1 MLTIITLMLFLLA
14 SIFFAYISLKFYK
27 KICNPLLI
35 FTVVLAFSTFFAC
48 YNKQLSDDE
57 ISSAIMW
64 ITVGMICLEV
74 AFLIAQVLTNR
85 KVKFNTHRNIL
96 LSKNYNREFTSK
108 LINICCLL
116 VVLTLIINL
125 TEVLKVSNGFLNIFT
140 NSTYVRVMYMNRSA
154 SLFVILFGN
163 IITINLVVLLCLFPI
178 AIEMK
183 CNHVYAKLIFVLGL
197 LAFTSM
203 ITMSK
208 QLLLVML
215 VILISSYLIVL
226 PNKKREFI
234 FLKRNIKWFV
244 SIVVVLFIV
253 ISYQRNYIG
262 TRYDSYFDSIVG
274 TIYNYVSIPV
284 ISFAVLISQ
293 KNPVFVYGR
302 QCFRPIINILARLGM
317 GSTVSIIQE
326 QVSENVGNVYTIFG
340 NMFNDFGFKGIISLS
355 IFFGLLLGSIYKV
368 RTYNK
373 LHLIVIN
380 SIINMVMFFGF
391 FDFMLSQTVYVLIMV
406 YAVLFEKVL
415 ASKLYQTQIQEE

>member
-1 MLTIITLMLFLLA
+1 MLTIITLMLFLLV

-35 FTVVLAFSTFFAC
+35 FTVVLIFSTVFAC

-57 ISSAIMW
+57 MSSAILW
-64 ITVGMICLEV
+64 VTVGMVCLEISFLV
-74 AFLIAQVLTNR
+74 AQFLTSGKAN
-85 KVKFNTHRNIL
+85 FNTQRNTL
-96 LSKNYNREFTSK
+96 NAKCYNRQFTSK

-116 VVLTLIINL
+116 AALSLIISL
-125 TEVLKVSNGFLNIFT
+125 IEVLKVSNGFLNIFT
-140 NSTYVRVMYMNRSA
+140 NSTYVRMMYLNRST

-163 IITINLVVLLCLFPI
+163 VITINLMVLLCLFPI

-197 LAFTSM
+197 RGFNSV

-208 QLLLVML
+208 QLFLVTF

-234 FLKRNIKWFV
+234 FLKRNIKWIV
-244 SIVVVLFIV
+244 SVVVVLFIV

-262 TRYDSYFDSIVG
+262 TRYDSYLDSIVG
-274 TIYNYVSIPV
+274 TIYTYISIPV

-293 KNPVFVYGR
+293 KNPVLFYGR

-340 NMFNDFGFKGIISLS
+340 NMFNDFGFKGIIFLS

-373 LHLIVIN
+373 LQLIVIN
-380 SIINMVMFFGF
+380 SIINLVMFFGF

-415 ASKLYQTQIQEE
+415 ASKLYQTQIQEK